1 MNKILAI
8 LLVIVLCNACN
19 KKSNKTTDR
28 MKAFENQI
36 TMSNISRDSIL
47 KFSKN
52 LVKDYNKSNNIER
65 ITEIYTMLLQNID
78 IKDSS
83 NLLDTIYDFGNK
95 LKRMKYDSLAIQIY
109 CKLLNE
115 NPNYKM
121 NKKYKYILEYL
132 KSNDRKLYATKII
145 KEILP
150 SINKRSIKVYLYLNL
165 IDIYMDMNLLE
176 LASEYCIKSITDIG
190 SNPDILFRY
199 GEISYKQA
207 QTAFSEKKYSLS
219 LFYINKTITAGLP
232 ESIIDDSYLL
242 KGKIYFQQNLYKQAK
257 TAFNKVIELHP
268 YLQGNVVIE
277 ARNYLNQIED
287 KEL

>member
-1 MNKILAI
+1 MNKILTV
-8 LLVIVLCNACN
+8 LLVIVLCSACN
-19 KKSNKTTDR
+19 KKSNNTTDR
-28 MKAFENQI
+28 IKAFENQI

-47 KFSKN
+47 KFSKI
-52 LVKDYNKSNNIER
+52 LLEDYKKSDNTENI
-65 ITEIYTMLLQNID
+65 TKIYTILLQNID

-83 NLLDTIYDFGNK
+83 NLLDTIYAFGNK
-95 LKRMKYDSLAIQIY
+95 LEKMKYDSLAIRIY
-109 CKLLNE
+109 CKILNE
-115 NPNYKM
+115 KPNYKM

-132 KSNDRKLYATKII
+132 KSNDRELYATKII

-150 SINKRSIKVYLYLNL
+150 SINRKSIKVYLYLNL
-165 IDIYMDMNLLE
+165 IDIYINMNLLE
-176 LASEYCIKSITDIG
+176 LASEYCTKAITDIG
-190 SNPDILFRY
+190 SNPGILFRY

-207 QTAFSEKKYSLS
+207 QTAFSEKKYSIA
-219 LFYINKTITAGLP
+219 LFYIHKTIKAGLP

-268 YLQGNVVIE
+268 YLQGNVVKE